1 MGHMVGG
8 LLTAGGERLPAADLV
23 RQISSSAAR
32 ARSWAL
38 GHVGSD
44 HLISL
49 MISLVLAGTRR
60 QV

>member
-8 LLTAGGERLPAADLV
+8 LLTASGEWLPTADLV
-23 RQISSSAAR
+23 RPISSSAAQ

-60 QV
+60 RV